1 MVMMMMMMML
11 VGNPKTETRSC
22 QFYFAPVMKDLEK
35 YFVSLRFSGHPKI
48 FRQNSPLDSGN

>member
-1 MVMMMMMMML
+1 MAMMMMML